1 MVFLMA
7 THSAHSARRHAHRIQ
22 TYACRVAKCLSILN
36 NRWGGYRRGDMPSA
50 VAIAKTTAVAKPS
63 TAVAEVAVLWGV
75 TVPEKWM
82 SFAKMLTR
90 AT

>member
-1 MVFLMA
+1 
-7 THSAHSARRHAHRIQ
+7 
-22 TYACRVAKCLSILN
+22 
-36 NRWGGYRRGDMPSA
+36 MPSA